1 MIAPIGS
8 GEGAREVLEREP
20 VMSIPSAGQPAPH
33 TGGGQPTIL
42 VGVTPHQPEI
52 VIKHAAKLSRKLG
65 ARLLAAFVDTGQMAM
80 FEGAD
85 GTLMSMPLD
94 PDVEEPT
101 PFPDD
106 LKMRLSRAVEP
117 CGIEVDFR
125 RPLGEPSI
133 ALAELA
139 EQEQAYMIVVG
150 TRRPG
155 IKAGIAE
162 FFGGSVAA
170 HLTHRQPRP
179 VIVIPLTPSPS
190 IEDLPWDE

>member
-1 MIAPIGS
+1 
-8 GEGAREVLEREP
+8 
-20 VMSIPSAGQPAPH
+20 MSNP
-33 TGGGQPTIL
+33 TTGQPTIV
-42 VGVTPHQPEI
+42 VGVHPTQPDL
-52 VIKHAAKLSRKLG
+52 VIRHAAKLSKKIG
-65 ARLLAAFVDTGQMAM
+65 ARLLITCVDTGHMTM

-94 PDVEEPT
+94 ADVEEPT
-101 PFPDD
+101 PFPEELQDHLTELTEPFGID
-106 LKMRLSRAVEP
+106 VE
-117 CGIEVDFR
+117 FR

-133 ALAELA
+133 AIAELA
-139 EQEQAYMIVVG
+139 ESEHAYMIVVG

-155 IKAGIAE
+155 FKAGLAE

-179 VIVIPLTPSPS
+179 VIVIPLAPSPA

>member
-1 MIAPIGS
+1 
-8 GEGAREVLEREP
+8 
-20 VMSIPSAGQPAPH
+20 MSHPTAGHSAGR

-42 VGVTPHQPEI
+42 VGVTPSQPEI
-52 VIKHAAKLSRKLG
+52 VVRHAANLSKKLG
-65 ARLLAAFVDTGQMAM
+65 ARLLCAFVDTGQMAM

-94 PDVEEPT
+94 PDLEEPT

-106 LKMRLSRAVEP
+106 LKEQLIKIIEP
-117 CGIEVDFR
+117 CGVPVEFR

-139 EQEQAYMIVVG
+139 EQEQAYMIMVG

-155 IKAGIAE
+155 IKSSLAE

>member
-1 MIAPIGS
+1 
-8 GEGAREVLEREP
+8 
-20 VMSIPSAGQPAPH
+20 MSNPTAGQPAERV
-33 TGGGQPTIL
+33 GGGHPTIL
-42 VGVTPHQPEI
+42 VGVTPSQPEI
-52 VIKHAAKLSRKLG
+52 VVKHAAKLSKKLG
-65 ARLLAAFVDTGQMAM
+65 ARLLCAYVDTGQMAM

-94 PDVEEPT
+94 PDLEQPT

-106 LKMRLSRAVEP
+106 LMEELLKVVEP
-117 CGIEVDFR
+117 CGVTVEFR

-155 IKAGIAE
+155 IKSSLAE

-179 VIVIPLTPSPS
+179 VIVIPLAPSPS
-190 IEDLPWDE
+190 VEDLPWDE